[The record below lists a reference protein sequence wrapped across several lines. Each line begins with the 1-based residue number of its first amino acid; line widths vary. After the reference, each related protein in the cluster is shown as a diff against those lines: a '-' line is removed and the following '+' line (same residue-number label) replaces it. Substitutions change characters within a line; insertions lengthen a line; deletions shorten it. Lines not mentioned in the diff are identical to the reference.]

1 MRKSIL
7 LCGWCWCATS
17 PLVYTLQRK
26 IKYAHFGYTKNF
38 PYPSPQTKF
47 ILKKYLEGTWE
58 NYKSFEPSS
67 HRMNTTEDLE
77 PLKDFSID
85 YFKKLV
91 TGVPTISKYMD
102 YMIALH
108 DHVVSKGYKSVGC
121 SGSSF
126 KYQKA
131 LLSKFEVKCL
141 FIVRDPI
148 RRAFGQYMNAIQRVM
163 DQSCPEGSQFNPR
176 YILPYELD
184 VIDYLTE
191 IDYFSKVYGKD
202 NVHVAVMEELWEGD
216 GAIELS
222 KFLDHP
228 VDDLWKNLY
237 APDRGHLVEYDKD
250 VPCQAYGQNL
260 YELTSDMYHEYKK
273 KYQHFYDT
281 WKDRF
286 GSLPLFWGEPINY
299 S

>member
-1 MRKSIL
+1 
-7 LCGWCWCATS
+7 
-17 PLVYTLQRK
+17 VYTLQRK

-237 APDRGHLVEYDKD
+237 SPDRGHLVEYDKD

-273 KYQHFYDT
+273 KYQHFYDR

-286 GSLPLFWGEPINY
+286 GSLPLFWGEPIKY